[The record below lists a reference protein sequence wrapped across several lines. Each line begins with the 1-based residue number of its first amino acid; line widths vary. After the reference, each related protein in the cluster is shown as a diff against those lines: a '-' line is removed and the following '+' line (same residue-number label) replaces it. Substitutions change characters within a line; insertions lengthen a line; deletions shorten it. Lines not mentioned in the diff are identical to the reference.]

1 MSIDRIAELDSL
13 LVPIDG
19 SEASLRA
26 LAIACDIARRRKK
39 CSVSVLHVIEV
50 PRRLPLEAD
59 LVAELERGERILEE
73 AEALAK
79 KYGIGL
85 NGDLLQARQAG
96 PAIVDEATERST
108 DAMVIGIDYH
118 RPHGSFQLGRLPQ
131 YALVNAPCEVWL
143 IRYPPEGASEEPAA
157 AAAPGAG
164 RDERGDAR

>member
-1 MSIDRIAELDSL
+1 MSIDPIAELDSL

-26 LAIACDIARRRKK
+26 LAVACEIARRRKK

-59 LVAELERGERILEE
+59 LGVELELGERILEQ

-79 KYGIGL
+79 KHGVTL

-96 PAIVDEATERST
+96 PAIVDEATERGT
-108 DAMVIGIDYH
+108 DAIVMGIDYH
-118 RPHGSFQLGRLPQ
+118 RPHGTFQLGRLPQ
-131 YALVNAPCEVWL
+131 YALVHAPCEVWL
-143 IRYPPEGASEEPAA
+143 IRYPLESATETD
-157 AAAPGAG
+157 AG
-164 RDERGDAR
+164 RDERSDAR